1 VRRPDELSSGLGLE
15 RSVRSF
21 VALPCP
27 PGIGSAVSA
36 ALAEW
41 RGLGAEVAWSDPATA
56 HLTLRFLGD
65 ADPARLDRL
74 HERMPDVARASESI
88 RATPGATGAFPSWAR
103 PRVLW
108 LGLESGGAIER
119 LAAAVE
125 TAARD
130 VGFEPEERRFT
141 AHLTLGRV
149 RGPRGLRRAAD
160 AVRGWKPRGSAE
172 TASEVVLYRSE
183 LGAGGARHVALA
195 RYPIG

>member
-1 VRRPDELSSGLGLE
+1 
-15 RSVRSF
+15 VRSF

-27 PGIGSAVSA
+27 PGIRRAVSA
-36 ALAEW
+36 VLPDW
-41 RGLGAEVAWSDPATA
+41 RSLGADVAWSDPATA
-56 HLTLRFLGD
+56 HLTVRFLGD

-74 HERMPDVARASESI
+74 HERLAARAFESV
-88 RATPGATGAFPSWAR
+88 RATPGTTGAFPSWGR

-108 LGLESGGAIER
+108 LGVESGGAIER

-125 TAARD
+125 AAARD
-130 VGFEPEERRFT
+130 SGFEPEGRRFT

-172 TASEVVLYRSE
+172 AASEVVLYRSE